1 MCERLNDKEEFA
13 SRIEEA
19 EIKAPVETD
28 VFWWKTFPEL
38 TEVERKT
45 FELVFEQGMDLDEVA
60 GEMGLLLANV
70 FQHFKSGMRRYVI
83 SLEEIRQ
90 TEANMED
97 LQPNG
102 LTTSEQI
109 ETVQIPQ
116 ATKGKRTDM
125 DSFIQSQ
132 LNKIVWTFFPKRSDL
147 QNRVDELALRHNLTV
162 DEIEHLTF
170 LAKSAQEDGNQRRV
184 KVVLSDPLFFL
195 DRKQES
201 VSEPVKYLPDTYG
214 ELKVP
219 HFGLEKK
226 EEVNPKQHLKACYQ
240 IIEQQERRIKT
251 LEAETT
257 HRILT
262 SSEFPRQTD
271 FILMQRPWGSV
282 KFNVATRTVGS
293 EEVGF
298 VRLTL
303 KERAILDALV
313 RCAGIPLDKKN
324 VMTLVSSRE
333 AIADDNRALW
343 VSISRLRKKLWKI
356 SPLLAKRLRT
366 IRDFGYL
373 WEDESFSSG

>member
-1 MCERLNDKEEFA
+1 MCERLNNEEEFA

-19 EIKAPVETD
+19 GIKAPVGTD

-60 GEMGLLLANV
+60 GEMKLLSANV

-90 TEANMED
+90 TEAIVED

-109 ETVQIPQ
+109 ETVQILQ
-116 ATKGKRTDM
+116 ATKGKRTDV
-125 DSFIQSQ
+125 DSFMQSQ
-132 LNKIVWTFFPKRSDL
+132 LNKIVWLFFPEGLGL
-147 QNRVDELALRHNLTV
+147 QNRVNKLALRHNLTV

-184 KVVLSDPLFFL
+184 NVVLSDPLFFL

-201 VSEPVKYLPDTYG
+201 VSGPVEYLSDAYD
-214 ELKVP
+214 ELKMP
-219 HFGLEKK
+219 HFGLEQK
-226 EEVNPKQHLKACYQ
+226 EEVSPKQHLKACYQ

-262 SSEFPRQTD
+262 SSEFLRQTD

-282 KFNVATRTVGS
+282 KFNVAARTVGS

-298 VRLTL
+298 VRLTP
-303 KERAILDALV
+303 KERAILNVLV
-313 RCAGIPLDKKN
+313 RYAGIPLDKKIIK
-324 VMTLVSSRE
+324 TLVGSE
-333 AIADDNRALW
+333 EVIINDDRVLW
-343 VSISRLRKKLWKI
+343 VSISRLRKKLRKI
-356 SPLLAKRLRT
+356 SPLLAKKLRA
-366 IRDFGYL
+366 IWRFGYL

>member
-1 MCERLNDKEEFA
+1 MSERLNDKEEFT
-13 SRIEEA
+13 SRIEETG
-19 EIKAPVETD
+19 IRAPVETD

-60 GEMGLLLANV
+60 GEMRLLSANV

-102 LTTSEQI
+102 LTTSEQV
-109 ETVQIPQ
+109 EVVQVPQ
-116 ATKGKRTDM
+116 VTEGKRADTN
-125 DSFIQSQ
+125 SFMQTQ
-132 LNKIVWTFFPKRSDL
+132 LNKIVWLFFPKESGL
-147 QNRVDELALRHNLTV
+147 QNRVDKLALRHNLTV

-170 LAKSAQEDGNQRRV
+170 LAKSAQEDGNQRRFEI
-184 KVVLSDPLFFL
+184 VLTDPLFFL

-219 HFGLEKK
+219 HFGLKKK
-226 EEVNPKQHLKACYQ
+226 EEVSPKQQLKACHQ
-240 IIEQQERRIKT
+240 IIEQQEERIKT
-251 LEAETT
+251 LEVEIT
-257 HRILT
+257 HRLLT
-262 SSEFPRQTD
+262 SSEFLRQTD

-303 KERAILDALV
+303 KESAILDALV

-324 VMTLVSSRE
+324 VITLVSSRE
-333 AIADDNRALW
+333 VIVGDNRALW

>member
-60 GEMGLLLANV
+60 EEMGLLSANV
-70 FQHFKSGMRRYVI
+70 FQYFKSGMRRYVI

-109 ETVQIPQ
+109 EVVQVPQ
-116 ATKGKRTDM
+116 VTEGKRTGI
-125 DSFIQSQ
+125 DSFMQTQ
-132 LNKIVWTFFPKRSDL
+132 LNKIVWLFFPKESGL
-147 QNRVDELALRHNLTV
+147 QNNLTV

-170 LAKSAQEDGNQRRV
+170 LAKSAQENGNQRRFEI
-184 KVVLSDPLFFL
+184 VLTDPLFFL

-219 HFGLEKK
+219 HFGLKKK
-226 EEVNPKQHLKACYQ
+226 EEVSPKQQLKACHQ
-240 IIEQQERRIKT
+240 IIEQQEERIKT
-251 LEAETT
+251 LEVEIT
-257 HRILT
+257 HRLLT
-262 SSEFPRQTD
+262 SSEFLRQTD

-303 KERAILDALV
+303 KESAILDALV

-324 VMTLVSSRE
+324 VITLVSSRE
-333 AIADDNRALW
+333 VIVGDNRALW

>member
-1 MCERLNDKEEFA
+1 MSERLNDKEEFT
-13 SRIEEA
+13 SRIEETG
-19 EIKAPVETD
+19 IRAPVETD

-60 GEMGLLLANV
+60 EEMKLLLANV

-116 ATKGKRTDM
+116 ATKGKRTDV
-125 DSFIQSQ
+125 DSFMQSQ
-132 LNKIVWTFFPKRSDL
+132 LNKIVWTFFPKRSGL
-147 QNRVDELALRHNLTV
+147 QNRVDKLALRHNLTV

-170 LAKSAQEDGNQRRV
+170 LAKSAQENGNQRRFEI
-184 KVVLSDPLFFL
+184 VLTDPLFFL

-219 HFGLEKK
+219 HFGLKKK
-226 EEVNPKQHLKACYQ
+226 EEVSPKQQLKACHQ
-240 IIEQQERRIKT
+240 IIEQQEERIKT
-251 LEAETT
+251 LEVEIT
-257 HRILT
+257 HRLLT
-262 SSEFPRQTD
+262 SSEFLRQTD

-282 KFNVATRTVGS
+282 KFNATARTVGS

-303 KERAILDALV
+303 KESAILDALV

-324 VMTLVSSRE
+324 VITLVSSRE
-333 AIADDNRALW
+333 VIVGDNRALW